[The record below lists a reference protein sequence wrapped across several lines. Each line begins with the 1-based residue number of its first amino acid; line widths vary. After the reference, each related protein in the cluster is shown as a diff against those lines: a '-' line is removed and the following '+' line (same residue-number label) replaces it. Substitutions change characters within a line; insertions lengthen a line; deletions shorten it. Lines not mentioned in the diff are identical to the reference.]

1 MIAGCPTVVFRYD
14 DYNLTGSPKSMAI
27 DTDGNLWI
35 GSYNG
40 GMVRFFHNK
49 ILFNQ
54 TDLSNILNSF
64 NSLIYFIHELI
75 IILYKRF

>member
-1 MIAGCPTVVFRYD
+1 MIAGCPRVVFRYD
-14 DYNLTGSPKSMAI
+14 DYNIPGSPKSMAK

-40 GMVRFFHNK
+40 SMVRFFYSK

-54 TDLSNILNSF
+54 THLSNIENF
-64 NSLIYFIHELI
+64 LIL
-75 IILYKRF
+75 